1 MASKKARVPAAD
13 DTANR
18 NPIVDSWKKSHD
30 NAIHS
35 FVQLITSVAGRP
47 DVFCTRLDRHPT
59 DVWASRTQFLDRARP
74 TLRASHDPD
83 ILLEMQPEPVAV
95 QGANNPLLYSTDST
109 GHPPAAL
116 PSREDLR

>member
-35 FVQLITSVAGRP
+35 FVQLITTATGRSLL
-47 DVFCTRLDRHPT
+47 FCGRLDRLPAGICATCAPLSGAHGPMG
-59 DVWASRTQFLDRARP
+59 
-74 TLRASHDPD
+74 ASHL
-83 ILLEMQPEPVAV
+83 LLETLPQLIVEE
-95 QGANNPLLYSTDST
+95 NTRKSLYRSV
-109 GHPPAAL
+109 PPSHVPARL
-116 PSREDLR
+116 PAKEELR